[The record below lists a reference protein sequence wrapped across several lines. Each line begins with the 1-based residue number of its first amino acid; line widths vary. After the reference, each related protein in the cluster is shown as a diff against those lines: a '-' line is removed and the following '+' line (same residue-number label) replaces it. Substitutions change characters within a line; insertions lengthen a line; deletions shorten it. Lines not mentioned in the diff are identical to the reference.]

1 MVKRRMCQSRDSAL
15 ILMCYS
21 WNGEQVLMPLRG
33 QPLRA
38 LEIGCFEGAATTWLL
53 DNVLVDAEW

>member
-1 MVKRRMCQSRDSAL
+1 MCQSRDSAL